1 MTLAAWKELL
11 ADRLPSALAE
21 EIDIYETQVELRR
34 QGKLDEKIFAETR
47 LRRGVYGQ
55 RYDNGQRHDGIASRA
70 LEYPSGGLTKGPS
83 TMFDAP
89 GMQRIKIP
97 FGAVSADQLETLADL
112 AEEYS
117 DAIVHV
123 TTRQDFQ
130 LHFVHVDDTPSIM
143 RRLAAAGI
151 TTREACG
158 NTVRNVTACP
168 RAGVCPDET
177 FDVTPYARALAY
189 YLLGHKDAQDFG
201 RKFKIS
207 FSGCADNACALAHM
221 HDIGLVAK
229 VQPAEAG
236 NAGEAGAGEGRS
248 RGGSIEG
255 AAAGPRRGFAMYVG
269 GGLGAVPYQAKLFY
283 EFVTEEE
290 LLPTAQAICRVF
302 ARLGEKRNRAR
313 ARLKF
318 LVAKLGLDE
327 FRRLV
332 DEERRIIPPDQRWST
347 YLDDLHLTDD
357 APTRSATEAGGDRA
371 TGGAG
376 ATSTSTNAST
386 DGISADDGGAYA
398 LWRATNVAPQ
408 RQAGYRMATVCLP
421 LGDATS
427 SQLRALAAI
436 ARAYNGGHLRTTVEQ
451 NFVLRWIA
459 ERDLRALH
467 ADLAAAGL
475 ALPGASTLVDVTA
488 CPGTDTCKLGI
499 SSSRGLASELRRR
512 IEARNF
518 QLDDAVKDLKIKISG
533 CFNSC
538 GQHHVAD
545 IGFYGVSRKIGNR
558 TVPHFQVILGGQ
570 TAENAAAY
578 GLATLAV
585 PSKAIPDAVERL
597 CGFYVREREK
607 GESFQAF
614 TGRVGKARVRA
625 LLEDLSRVPAYADDS
640 SYYSDW
646 GDPREYT
653 IGDIGVGECA
663 GEVVSIVEFGLSTS
677 ERIVYEAL
685 DDLEGGRAD
694 AAAGKALRAM
704 LQAAKAVTQMQN
716 IDVTDDPAQIVEEF
730 KVRFHDTQLFH
741 DPFAGP
747 KFANF
752 LFHAYEEPLERPS
765 PETAHQ
771 RIEEAQL
778 FIEAA
783 HALYNRTAAG

>member
-1 MTLAAWKELL
+1 VPA
-11 ADRLPSALAE
+11 ALAE
-21 EIDIYETQVELRR
+21 EIDVYETQIELRR
-34 QGKLDEKIFAETR
+34 TGKLDEKIFAETR

-55 RYDNGQRHDGIASRA
+55 RYDNGQRHDGIETRA
-70 LEYPSGGLTKGPS
+70 LAYPSSDLTKGPS
-83 TMFDAP
+83 TMWDAP

-97 FGAVSADQLETLADL
+97 FGAVTADQLETLADL

-117 DAIVHV
+117 DSIVHV

-130 LHFVHVDDTPSIM
+130 LHFVHLEDTPSIM
-143 RRLAAAGI
+143 RRLAAAGV

-168 RAGVCPDET
+168 RAGVCPDES

-221 HDIGLVAK
+221 HDIGLVAATRADSGG
-229 VQPAEAG
+229 PA
-236 NAGEAGAGEGRS
+236 
-248 RGGSIEG
+248 
-255 AAAGPRRGFAMYVG
+255 RRGFAMYVG

-283 EFVTEEE
+283 DFVGEQE

-332 DEERRIIPPDQRWST
+332 EEERAIIPPDERWTS
-347 YLDDLHLTDD
+347 YLDELD
-357 APTRSATEAGGDRA
+357 ATSEAPPLAGAAVGAPVAAGGAFLR
-371 TGGAG
+371 
-376 ATSTSTNAST
+376 
-386 DGISADDGGAYA
+386 
-398 LWRATNVAPQ
+398 WRETNVAPQ
-408 RQAGYRMATVCLP
+408 KQDGWFMATVCLP

-427 SQLRALAAI
+427 RQLRELAAI
-436 ARAYNGGHLRTTVEQ
+436 ARAYNGGRLRTTVDQ

-459 ERDLRALH
+459 ERDLPRLH

-475 ALPGASTLVDVTA
+475 ALPGASTLVDITA

-512 IEARNF
+512 IEARNY

-538 GQHHVAD
+538 GQHHIAD
-545 IGFYGVSRKIGNR
+545 IGFYGVSRKVGNR

-570 TAENAAAY
+570 TQANAAAY
-578 GLATLAV
+578 GLATLAL

-597 CGFYVREREK
+597 CGLYVREREK
-607 GESFQAF
+607 GERFQAF
-614 TGRVGKARVRA
+614 IGRVGKARVRA
-625 LLEDLSRVPAYADDS
+625 ALEDLAPVPAYAEDR

-663 GEVVSIVEFGLSTS
+663 GEVVSLVEFGLSSS

-685 DDLEGGRAD
+685 DDLEDGRAE
-694 AAAGKALRAM
+694 AAAAKALRAM
-704 LQAAKAVTQMQN
+704 LQAAKAMTQMQN
-716 IDVTDDPAQIVEEF
+716 IDVTDDPAHIVEEF
-730 KVRFHDTQLFH
+730 KVRFHDTKLFH

-752 LFHAYEEPLERPS
+752 LFHAYEEPLSSASAEA
-765 PETAHQ
+765 AHR